1 MKIKV
6 LSFLEQATFS
16 PLLKNIC
23 LIVGMFT
30 LAFVASVPMN
40 LEQQAVF
47 GLLLYCL
54 AMLMKGKKHRLFT
67 FLLVTLSILAS
78 TRYIYWR
85 LTESLVYESTLQIF
99 FASGLVVAELYAFLV
114 LLLGYFQTIW
124 PLDRMPVRL
133 PENRDD
139 WPTVDIFIPSY
150 NEPLKVVRPT
160 VLGAMNLDWPK
171 DKLNVYL
178 LDDGRREEFADFCA
192 EVGIKHLTRPDNN
205 HAKAGN
211 INAALDKTDGD
222 FIAIFD
228 CDHIPS
234 STFLKLNMG
243 FFTEDEKLALVQT
256 PHHFY
261 SPDPFERNLK
271 TFRKVPNEGELFY
284 GLLQGGND
292 FWNAAFFCGSCALI
306 RRDMLLEVGGI
317 AIETVTE
324 DAHTAL
330 KLHALGYHSAFCSIA
345 QAGGLATE
353 SVSAHVGQ
361 RIRWG
366 RGMAQI
372 FRTDNPLFKKGLELG
387 QRLCYFNGM
396 FHFFYGLPRI
406 IFLTAPLAYL
416 FLDLHIINASALMIA
431 AYVLPHL
438 MLSTLTNSRVQGHV
452 RHSFW
457 AEVYETVM
465 APYLLRP
472 TLMALVNPKLGKF
485 NVTEKGGLVKKEYF
499 DKDIAKPLVV
509 MLILDLIGFVVGI
522 VRLIVGDGSDTQT
535 LILNLVWT
543 VYNLIILSASLGVCM
558 ETKQVR
564 LNHRVPVSL
573 RGMLRFDSGHT
584 LRTRAIDMSEG
595 GLSFERVSDKD
606 YPIGS
611 KVNVVLFSKDQEYV
625 FEGEMAH
632 VFDDRYC
639 ISFQDMALEK
649 EKELVDVLFCRPN
662 SWRNW
667 ADKRADDQPLQSLL
681 TVIYKGIEGT
691 RKITASTLPGGERM
705 KNMFNLLKKWPWK
718 KSRSMGAG
726 ILIMAATAVG
736 VSPQSAVAAPL
747 EKVALSKAHV
757 NEKGVVNRVYTLKT
771 LGAEQDLRILGVDGR
786 QNVNFGI
793 RNDEVI
799 TAAKLDVQYSYS
811 PALLERISQINV
823 LLNGYTVASF
833 PVGKKFPAQ
842 GSLKVDLNPYRLDE
856 YNTISFQ
863 LIGHYTL
870 TECEYPN
877 HTSLW
882 AVISNLS
889 TLTLKAQKLRVK
901 NDLERLPE
909 PFFDR
914 HDSSTLVL
922 PMVFAGDVTLGN
934 VKAAGIVASWFGK
947 HADYRGAKFPVF
959 FDQLP
964 ERGNAVVF
972 IAEDADI
979 KGLDT
984 SGVNGARIAVRSN
997 PRDPFGHLLL
1007 VMGRDADDLLKAATA
1022 LSLGQ
1027 LALSGSSARVLE
1039 VEMPPLRAP
1048 YDAPHWLASDRAV
1061 SFGELVES
1069 GALQV
1074 EGARPDTIRVGFQFP
1089 PDLFDWQDFGA
1100 DVALRYRYSSP
1111 PLDGNARFNINFNKR
1126 FIESVA
1132 LEGAAIDK
1140 STTDWLEKTVEEWL
1154 GREAISEEN
1163 FTLPSSW
1170 LGFYNKFQFQYYLED
1185 AVGKCREVPGKY
1197 FRGRI
1202 ESDSTIDISEVPH
1215 FTKMPNVGLFSNA
1228 GFPFTRV
1235 ADLAE
1240 TAVIFANEVDGD
1252 SVYAFL
1258 ELMGMMGS
1266 ATGYPVIRV
1275 AVSHADAIEK
1285 YSDRDIL
1292 VIGSL
1297 GSERLFDSLSQH
1309 MSIEMVDGRL
1319 KLKDIS
1325 MMQYAENI
1333 FADSNRARDFEH
1345 GGELIL
1351 STGGNLGIITGFES
1365 PWEKGRSV
1373 IVVAAGGHRSLKDVA
1388 DNIVGNPSLKKV
1400 YGDTV
1405 FLSENTDAV
1414 EMRVMKGKK
1423 DVGVHTANEISSG
1436 FYSGALLSNNRD
1448 DRVSLFSFAET
1459 YYVGDLPFWTWL
1471 RWYCSN
1477 SPWALFLLSMFGMA
1491 VLAVVVYVL
1500 MRTRA
1505 KRRVEAKGA
1514 AKSEPKSK

>member
-1 MKIKV
+1 MKANV
-6 LSFLEQATFS
+6 LGFLEQGTLS
-16 PLLKNIC
+16 PWQKAVF
-23 LIVGMFT
+23 IVVGVCT
-30 LAFVASVPMN
+30 LFFVASVPMN
-40 LEQQAVF
+40 LEQQAIF
-47 GLLLYCL
+47 GLLVYCF
-54 AMLMKGKKHRLFT
+54 AMLIKGKKHRVFT
-67 FLLVTLSILAS
+67 ILLVALSILIS

-99 FASGLVVAELYAFLV
+99 FASGLVAAELYAFIV

-124 PLDRMPVRL
+124 PLDRMPVKL
-133 PENRDD
+133 PKGMED
-139 WPTVDIFIPSY
+139 WPTVDIYIPSY

-171 DKLNVYL
+171 DKLNIYL
-178 LDDGRREEFADFCA
+178 LDDGRREEFGEFCA
-192 EVGIKHLTRPDNN
+192 EVGITHITRTDNN

-211 INAALDKTDGD
+211 INAALPQTDGD
-222 FIAIFD
+222 YIAIFD

-243 FFTEDEKLALVQT
+243 FFMADEKLALVQT

-261 SPDPFERNLK
+261 SPDPFERNLN

-317 AIETVTE
+317 AVETVTE

-330 KLHALGYHSAFCSIA
+330 KLHSLGYHSAFCSIA

-406 IFLTAPLAYL
+406 IFLTAPLGYL

-431 AYVLPHL
+431 AFVLPHL
-438 MLSTLTNSRVQGHV
+438 MLSTLTNSRIQGHV

-465 APYLLRP
+465 SPYLLRP
-472 TLMALVNPKLGKF
+472 TLMALINPKLGKF
-485 NVTEKGGLVKKEYF
+485 NVTEKGGLVEREYF

-509 MLILDLIGFVVGI
+509 MLGLDIVGLIVGI
-522 VRLIVGDGSDTQT
+522 VRLFVGDASEVQT
-535 LILNLVWT
+535 LVLNLIWT
-543 VYNLIILSASLGVCM
+543 VYNIMILAAALGVCM

-573 RGMLRFDSGHT
+573 TGMLRFASGHT
-584 LRTRAIDMSEG
+584 LRTQTIDMSEG
-595 GLSFERVSDKD
+595 GLSFKKTTGKD
-606 YPIGS
+606 FPLGS
-611 KVNVVLFSKDQEYV
+611 HVNVVLFSKEQEYV
-625 FEGEMAH
+625 FEGEIAH

-639 ISFQDMALEK
+639 ISFEGMALEK
-649 EKELVDVLFCRPN
+649 ERDLIEVLFCRPS

-667 ADKRADDQPLQSLL
+667 ADEREDDKPLKSLL
-681 TVIYKGIEGT
+681 TVLYKGFEGT
-691 RKITASTLPGGERM
+691 KKITASTLPGGEGM
-705 KNMFNLLKKWPWK
+705 KNMLSLLKSRFWK
-718 KSRSMGAG
+718 RSRDMGAG
-726 ILIMAATAVG
+726 LLIITAATMT
-736 VSPQSAVAAPL
+736 SLPQSVEAAV
-747 EKVALSKAHV
+747 V
-757 NEKGVVNRVYTLKT
+757 NESSLSTSFVSEKGAASRIYTLKM
-771 LGAEQDLRILGVDGR
+771 LGADEDLRILGVDGR
-786 QNVNFGI
+786 QSVSFGV

-799 TAAKLDVQYSYS
+799 TGAKLNVQYSYS
-811 PALLERISQINV
+811 PALLDKISQINV

-842 GSLKVDLNPYRLDE
+842 GSIKLDLNPYRLTE

-863 LIGHYTL
+863 LIGHYTI

-889 TLTLKAQKLRVK
+889 TLTLKAQKMGVK
-901 NDLERLPE
+901 NDLARLPE
-909 PFFDR
+909 PFFDS
-914 HDSSTLVL
+914 HDKSTLVL
-922 PMVFAGDVTLGN
+922 PMVFAGDVSLGS
-934 VKAAGIVASWFGK
+934 VKAAGVVASWFGK
-947 HADYRGAKFPVF
+947 HADYRGAEFPVLRG
-959 FDQLP
+959 QLP

-972 IAEDADI
+972 ITDNSDI
-979 KGLDT
+979 KGLDI
-984 SGVNGARIAVRSN
+984 GGMNGAKVAVRSN
-997 PRDPFGHLLL
+997 PRDPLGHLLL
-1007 VMGRDADDLLKAATA
+1007 VMGRDTNELLEAAIA
-1022 LSLGQ
+1022 LSLGK
-1027 LALSGSSARVLE
+1027 LALSGSNAQVLD
-1039 VEMPPLRAP
+1039 VEMPPLRKP
-1048 YDAPHWLASDRAV
+1048 YDAPHWLVSDRAV

-1074 EGARPDTIRVGFQFP
+1074 EGGRPDTIRVGFKFP
-1089 PDLFDWQDFGA
+1089 PDLFDWGNFGA
-1100 DVALRYRYSSP
+1100 DIALRYRYSSP
-1111 PLDGNARFNINFNKR
+1111 PLDGNARFNINFNNK

-1140 STTDWLEKTVEEWL
+1140 SPTDWMEKTAEEWL
-1154 GREAISEEN
+1154 GREVVSEED
-1163 FTLPSSW
+1163 FVLPSAW
-1170 LGFYNKFQFQYYLED
+1170 FGFDNQFQFQYYLED

-1202 ESDSTIDISEVPH
+1202 EPDSSIDISNVPH
-1215 FTKMPNVGLFSNA
+1215 FTKMPNIGLFSNA

-1240 TAVIFANEVDGD
+1240 TAVIFANKVDND
-1252 SVYAFL
+1252 SIYAFL
-1258 ELMGMMGS
+1258 ELMGMMGR

-1275 AVSHADAIEK
+1275 AVDHINAIEK

-1292 VIGSL
+1292 MIGSL
-1297 GSERLFDSLSQH
+1297 KSENLFSRLSEFMPIDVS
-1309 MSIEMVDGRL
+1309 DGRL
-1319 KLKDIS
+1319 KLKDLS
-1325 MMQYAENI
+1325 MMQYTKNI
-1333 FADSNRARDFEH
+1333 FTGSKRERDFEQ

-1351 STGGNLGIITGFES
+1351 SSGGNLGVITGFES
-1365 PWEKGRSV
+1365 PWEEGRSI
-1373 IVVAAGGHRSLKDVA
+1373 IVVTAAGDRSLKDVA
-1388 DNIVGNPSLKKV
+1388 DNIVGNPALKKV
-1400 YGDTV
+1400 YADTI
-1405 FLSENTDAV
+1405 FLLEKTETSEMYV
-1414 EMRVMKGKK
+1414 LKGKK
-1423 DVGVHTANEISSG
+1423 TVAKNKENKISSG
-1436 FYSGALLSNNRD
+1436 FYSGNILSKHKAD
-1448 DRVSLFSFAET
+1448 SVLPFHFAES
-1459 YYVGDLPFWTWL
+1459 YYAGDLPFWTWL

-1477 SPWALFLLSMFGMA
+1477 SPWALFLLSIFGML
-1491 VLAVVVYVL
+1491 VLAAAVYVL
-1500 MRTRA
+1500 MRNRA
-1505 KRRVEAKGA
+1505 KRRLRAG
-1514 AKSEPKSK
+1514 SKDKLVSK